1 MWNGGSL
8 EHHGCCDH
16 CGVPGG
22 DGYRHLGSGWE
33 MGLDLGAFQIISTII
48 GIKSQGDLSILSIP
62 KFSRNYHQIYHYIID
77 INCK

>member
-1 MWNGGSL
+1 M

-22 DGYRHLGSGWE
+22 DGYRHLGSGAE
-33 MGLDLGAFQIISTII
+33 MAGAGGVGGISLESKVKVIYLY
-48 GIKSQGDLSILSIP
+48 Q
-62 KFSRNYHQIYHYIID
+62 KFSRNYHQIYHDIID